1 MKKYENCPD
10 GYEVLEQHPLYIKLF
25 KVAPPTKGTGG
36 GYTLIIPA
44 QYWPRFII
52 DEQWRASLFAIYGK
66 RVFTKKYPK
75 KDYIFNGRI
84 INAKPEESESRPGIV
99 PDDLPF
105 AFTKFPNCPEEYG
118 KIYENDQ
125 YIKLDF
131 YYIDGSDGGN
141 LIVPAIL
148 WDKFVTDREWRNKM
162 VVKYARLNELEWKTK
177 EEIIERYSEF
187 EWNKT
192 GIIPESEL

>member
-10 GYEVLEQHPLYIKLF
+10 GYEVLEEHPLYIKLF
-25 KVAPPTKGTGG
+25 KPTVATRGTGG
-36 GYTLIIPA
+36 GDVLCIPA
-44 QYWPRFII
+44 QFWPRFII
-52 DEQWRASLFAIYGK
+52 DEEWRASLFAGYGK
-66 RVFTKKYPK
+66 LIFTEKYPK

-84 INAKPEESESRPGIV
+84 LNAKPEESESRSGIV
-99 PDDLPF
+99 PEGLPF
-105 AFTKFPNCPEEYG
+105 AFTKFPNCPPGHG
-118 KIYENDQ
+118 KISENDE

-148 WDKFVTDREWRNKM
+148 WDKFVSDANWRERM
-162 VVKYARLNELEWKTK
+162 VVKYARLNELEWRTK

-187 EWNKT
+187 ELNKT

>member
-1 MKKYENCPD
+1 MKKYKGCPE
-10 GYEVLEQHPLYIKLF
+10 GYEVLEEHPLYIELF
-25 KVAPPTKGTGG
+25 KVEVNKKTGG
-36 GYTLIIPA
+36 GYRLKLPA
-44 QYWPRFII
+44 QFWPRFIYDVEWQESI
-52 DEQWRASLFAIYGK
+52 FTQYGK
-66 RVFTKKYPK
+66 RVFTDKYPK
-75 KDYIFNGRI
+75 KDYVFNGRI
-84 INAKPEESESRPGIV
+84 LKVDLSSQGRSGVVPEDI
-99 PDDLPF
+99 PF

-162 VVKYARLNELEWKTK
+162 VVRYARLNELEWKTK